1 MLTYYIALYSCVKP
15 VKFVSAHRTSDM
27 IKRASIFMSIIALI
41 KDVKYT
47 DACSNNI
54 FCYTYNYHTLLYMVI
69 GKALMRLP
77 VIHLI

>member
-1 MLTYYIALYSCVKP
+1 MLTYCSFIYIRI
-15 VKFVSAHRTSDM
+15 KFIKFTATNRTSDA

>member
-1 MLTYYIALYSCVKP
+1 MLTYYITLYSCVKP
-15 VKFVSAHRTSDM
+15 VKFVSTHRTSDM
-27 IKRASIFMSIIALI
+27 IKRASILVSIIALI